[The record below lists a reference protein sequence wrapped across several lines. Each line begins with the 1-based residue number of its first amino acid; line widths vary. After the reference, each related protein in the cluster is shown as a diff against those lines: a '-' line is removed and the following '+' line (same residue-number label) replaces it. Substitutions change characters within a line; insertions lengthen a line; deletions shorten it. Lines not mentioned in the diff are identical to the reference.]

1 MHTRDLGQSEC
12 RAWSLKS
19 RALAGKQMS
28 TGLVCSTACCS
39 LLGGTLGD
47 HMKPLKYRLTFD
59 KNNAGGLLRMSQV
72 TQHTH
77 GVSSGMSHKEWL
89 VSARC

>member
-59 KNNAGGLLRMSQV
+59 K
-72 TQHTH
+72 TT
-77 GVSSGMSHKEWL
+77 L
-89 VSARC
+89 VVCSECPK